1 MKITL
6 IVVGKLKKSA
16 GFTELED
23 FYKNRIKPY
32 SQIEIIELK
41 ERNEIELETES
52 IIRSIPSGSF
62 VAALR
67 ENGSKM
73 NSIEFSKLLNS
84 RNESHGHITFVIG
97 GAYGFNS
104 VNENISLSIAPWTL
118 PHQLARIVLLEQ
130 IYRGLSIIKGSG
142 YHHG

>member
-16 GFTELED
+16 GFTELDE
-23 FYKNRIKPY
+23 FYQNRIKPY
-32 SQIEIIELK
+32 SQLDIIELK
-41 ERNEIELETES
+41 EKNDIVLETES
-52 IIRSIPSGSF
+52 ILKSIPSGSF
-62 VAALR
+62 AVALR
-67 ENGSKM
+67 EEGVKM
-73 NSIEFSKLLNS
+73 DSLEFSKLLNS
-84 RNESHGHITFVIG
+84 RNESHGHITFIIG
-97 GAYGFNS
+97 GAYGFSN